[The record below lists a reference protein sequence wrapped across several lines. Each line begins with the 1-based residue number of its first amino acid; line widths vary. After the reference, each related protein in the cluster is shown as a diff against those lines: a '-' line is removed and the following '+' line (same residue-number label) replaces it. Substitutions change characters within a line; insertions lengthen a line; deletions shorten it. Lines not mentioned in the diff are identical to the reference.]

1 MTVDESEFEAARLT
15 ESDPHEA
22 VDVAATL
29 SDVTVVIPTN
39 REDNYTLRSLPDG
52 VDAVVATEDGLN
64 VARNRGIERADT
76 DWVVLADDDLSFP
89 ARLTATLVD
98 AAHPGHLV
106 GLEDYWPMEYL
117 LGRYLVFH
125 RSLWRAVGGFD
136 ESRRHGGDTDFCL
149 RARKAGASLVRLPR
163 HLVPHHDAASDKPF
177 DEHVEWLWYLTRR
190 HPRAVLPKA
199 AKLALRKVGLLTP
212 RRADYPANWTS
223 TVWHPPGATAAPGG
237 TDEGRGAGD
246 ADDDCDGDV
255 GGDGAATEASTD
267 RDTRGAEETP

>member
-1 MTVDESEFEAARLT
+1 MPVDESEFEAARLT

-52 VDAVVATEDGLN
+52 VDAVVATDDGLN

-76 DWVVLADDDLSFP
+76 EWVVLADDDLSFP

-98 AAHPGHLV
+98 AVHPGHLV

-117 LGRYLVFH
+117 LGRYLLFH

-177 DEHVEWLWYLTRR
+177 GEHVEWLYYLARR

-199 AKLALRKVGLLTP
+199 GKLALRKVGLLTP
-212 RRADYPANWTS
+212 RRADYPDGWAS
-223 TVWHPPGATAAPGG
+223 TVWRPPGATSRPEREREREAEADTDDGTAAGPG
-237 TDEGRGAGD
+237 
-246 ADDDCDGDV
+246 ADDDPP
-255 GGDGAATEASTD
+255 
-267 RDTRGAEETP
+267 GAEETP